1 MDYIDKIIAY
11 ENGEM
16 TDEEI
21 VEFFQELIDEGTV
34 WHLQGSYGRLA
45 SDLIDMGMCN
55 ARG

>member
-45 SDLIDMGMCN
+45 SDLIDMGLCN

>member
-21 VEFFQELIDEGTV
+21 VELFQELIDEGTV